1 MMIFP
6 LHSPEPLHA
15 PRVAIY
21 PSQARRHT
29 DFHSNISPLH
39 TWILLNIRLAQQ
51 LQAVQAANPTI
62 QEDVQPAK
70 SHSSKRTQETCD
82 PNLQDRWLLITVYHP
97 SNSPGYCTSHAKR
110 QSVQVPVIPKYW
122 ITSVLQKS
130 HQKHPMHMK
139 QSSKERKAGG
149 GGRRYIRKTLCGWT
163 QVILDVYYGFLNS
176 ESEGEKPAFHK
187 SSSQKPL

>member
-1 MMIFP
+1 MASFP
-6 LHSPEPLHA
+6 ESPSWRTHFLSHSCISSSSKNQTYILYVGTLPSDLTVYCVLPATADTDDDLSTPLSRA
-15 PRVAIY
+15 PPCTQDSY
-21 PSQARRHT
+21 LPFPSTAAHW

-70 SHSSKRTQETCD
+70 SRSSKRTQETCD
-82 PNLQDRWLLITVYHP
+82 PNLQDRRLLITVYHP

-130 HQKHPMHMK
+130 H
-139 QSSKERKAGG
+139 
-149 GGRRYIRKTLCGWT
+149 
-163 QVILDVYYGFLNS
+163 
-176 ESEGEKPAFHK
+176 
-187 SSSQKPL
+187 